1 MDFDFFF
8 FGKKY
13 PIMGQGT
20 DDKILGDVPITVL
33 GITQNKRGYEQ
44 LGGGLRSLSTFLV
57 FTCTDQ
63 SLLGVH

>member
-1 MDFDFFF
+1 
-8 FGKKY
+8 
-13 PIMGQGT
+13 MGQGT
-20 DDKILGDVPITVL
+20 DDKIFGNVLITVL

-63 SLLGVH
+63 SLLGVHRQH